1 MILTGLEGGPFL
13 ARHTDI
19 VELDVAVGEQEAQRL
34 GQGLDVEVD
43 HFVVGHCDKN
53 CLEKQSGGVKIKVNG
68 CENQLYFYRAVQII
82 SRGGR

>member
-53 CLEKQSGGVKIKVNG
+53 CLEI
-68 CENQLYFYRAVQII
+68 
-82 SRGGR
+82 